1 MNLFDGD
8 TYDHNRDGDRL
19 SRQLDA
25 VRSLMLDGQWRTLGE
40 ITANVGA
47 PQASV
52 SARLRD
58 LRKPKFGGFTVERE
72 YVGDGLF
79 KYRVVEVSRK

>member
-1 MNLFDGD
+1 MNLFDGS

-19 SRQLDA
+19 ARQLTA
-25 VRSLMLDGQWRTLGE
+25 VRELMADGEWRTLGE
-40 ITANVGA
+40 IAATVQA

-58 LRKPKFGGFTVERE
+58 LRKSRFGSFTVERK
-72 YVGDGLF
+72 YLGDGLF
-79 KYRVVEVSRK
+79 QYRVMEAKAS